1 MATNY
6 VNRKAS
12 QSLRGQAVLVTLDS
26 TDAANM
32 YLLREGMLCTNSSSG
47 KTGTVEKVN
56 VYGNSF
62 AVSPI
67 QPNMDFASAS
77 VYGYLAVGETVSV
90 NT

>member
-12 QSLRGQAVLVTLDS
+12 QSLAGQAVLVTLNS
-26 TDAANM
+26 TDAGNM
-32 YLLREGMLCTNSSSG
+32 YLLREGMLCTNQSSN
-47 KTGTVEKVN
+47 KTGTVSKVN

-62 AVSPI
+62 MVSPI
-67 QPNMDFASAS
+67 QPDRTFESAS
-77 VYGYLAVGETVSV
+77 VYGYLAVGETVAV